1 MAPSDGLSTRGRTNL
16 LRKQTLDA
24 ERIRQAASRLRGQH
38 LPDISLTTSDGV
50 HLPLLAHVKG
60 TVVLYLVPGEHE
72 GATRIDGFPTTDAS
86 RHKAYVNCFDLFDP
100 RQIRVFAVASQPI
113 LDLRRIRRG
122 VGANHIMFA
131 DPELQLGRA
140 LDLPLSGGDES
151 NRYPRL
157 AIVASNGN
165 ILAVLPDGNARQVMA
180 WIVAHQ

>member
-1 MAPSDGLSTRGRTNL
+1 MTLSGFAKRLAGFEDSTSRISRSRLPTACICLCSRTSRGRSCFSCRAN
-16 LRKQTLDA
+16 
-24 ERIRQAASRLRGQH
+24 
-38 LPDISLTTSDGV
+38 
-50 HLPLLAHVKG
+50 
-60 TVVLYLVPGEHE
+60 
-72 GATRIDGFPTTDAS
+72 TRAPHGSTGSPTTDAS

-113 LDLRRIRRG
+113 LDLRRIRRA

>member
-1 MAPSDGLSTRGRTNL
+1 LTLSGFAKRLAGFEDSTS
-16 LRKQTLDA
+16 
-24 ERIRQAASRLRGQH
+24 RISRSRLPTACICLCSRTSRG
-38 LPDISLTTSDGV
+38 PSCSISCR
-50 HLPLLAHVKG
+50 
-60 TVVLYLVPGEHE
+60 GEHE